1 VIRRLVGLLLIA
13 GACIVCAAAIVAQ
26 SALPAQSAQPAPP
39 AQPARYDVIIRH
51 GRVLDGTGNPWILAD
66 VAITGDR
73 IAAVGALGPATA
85 AREIDA
91 TGLYVAPG
99 FIDTHTHAGPGMA
112 TAGLAPAEPL
122 LRQGITTIFINP
134 DGGGAIDIAAQR
146 AALLKN
152 GLGVNVG
159 QMVPHGAARER
170 VMGMADRHAEP
181 HEIERMRELVRAGMR
196 EGAWG
201 LSAGPFYVPGTYAE
215 PREYVEVAKAA
226 ADFGG
231 VFQSHIRDESDYA
244 GGVLASVD
252 ELITVAREA
261 KLPAIV
267 THIKVLG
274 PGVWGF
280 STPMIRR
287 IEQARAEGLE
297 VWADQYPYEASATG
311 LVAALMPA
319 WAQAGGRTELRTR
332 LADPATRAKIRA
344 EMAENLRRRAGADRI
359 QFRRVVED
367 PSIEGKTLARVARD
381 RNADPV
387 DVAIALIE
395 TGSPAIVSF
404 GMLEEDVRAFMKQPW
419 TMTASDGDLVPR
431 GEGVPHPRVYGT
443 FARKLRRYV
452 VDEQVVRLE
461 DAIRSMTSLPAQV
474 FRMKDRGVLRAG
486 AWADIAVFDL
496 ARVRDTAT
504 YDKPHQLAEGMIHV
518 FVNGKAAVA
527 DGAATPERAGRV
539 LRRDRQRP

>member
-112 TAGLAPAEPL
+112 TAALAPAEPL

-152 GLGVNVG
+152 GFGVNVG
-159 QMVPHGAARER
+159 QMVPHGSARER

-319 WAQAGGRTELRTR
+319 WAQAGGRAELRKR
-332 LADPATRAKIRA
+332 LADPATLAKIRA
-344 EMAENLRRRAGADRI
+344 EMADNLRRRAGADRI

-539 LRRDRQRP
+539 LRRDRQ